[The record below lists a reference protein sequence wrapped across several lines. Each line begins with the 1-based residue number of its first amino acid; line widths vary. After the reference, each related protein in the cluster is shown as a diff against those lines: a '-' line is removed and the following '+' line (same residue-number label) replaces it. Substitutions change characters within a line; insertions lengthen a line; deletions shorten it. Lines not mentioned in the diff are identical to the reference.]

1 MVDTDSLAPPSAYE
15 PLPALGPGDSVLLG
29 NHPLLQYARE
39 QVAVNAASVRVEKAR
54 GLPSFAIGAATQSL
68 DRVASYNMVTVGANI
83 PLFNNGVKA
92 RVRAAQLGRDM
103 AESGTEKAS
112 LELSAAY
119 RQLWQQYSKA
129 SGQLDYYRT
138 EGLQYAALILSAA
151 GKGYR
156 AGNIGYVEYV
166 QNIREAITI
175 REGYLRT
182 VNDYNQAVIQINYLL
197 NR

>member
-1 MVDTDSLAPPSAYE
+1 
-15 PLPALGPGDSVLLG
+15 
-29 NHPLLQYARE
+29 
-39 QVAVNAASVRVEKAR
+39 VERAR

-68 DRVASYNMVTVGANI
+68 DRVAAYNIVTLGASI

-103 AESGTEKAS
+103 AESGTEKAT

-119 RQLWQQYSKA
+119 RQLWQQYDKA
-129 SGQLDYYRT
+129 SEQLDYYRK
-138 EGLQYAALILSAA
+138 EGLQYAALILTAA

-166 QNIREAITI
+166 QNIREAIAI